1 MKVSNIITNNKF
13 IFIYL
18 VFILL
23 FVLFSF
29 SSDNYTYFK
38 SELGLISILTVLSC
52 LLIFYSFKRKW
63 DLHKIAFLIILI
75 FGVLMVFLA
84 PPMAFPDEC
93 THFTRAELMTEGQLY
108 PEATDNGYYVNDYYF
123 ILDTAPLS
131 GLTFLDSADFY
142 GPVDD
147 SKGYWPVSTQSPFY
161 SYIFSALGI
170 LFAKFLDLPIIAVLW
185 ISRLFNLMFYA
196 VVFAYLV
203 KITNKEFKIPLLVLG
218 TMPLLMAQ
226 VCSLSYDSFIL
237 TFAMV
242 IITYLVK
249 MYNEGIKNS
258 YLVIFLLSCLLIS
271 LIKPPYILL
280 GLTIFI
286 IPKKRLLEN
295 KKQFYAIIGILAIIF
310 LAVILSFGGLLNNL
324 FASHAV
330 TVVKTTFSQSYD
342 ISLQGQIDF
351 ILNNPLILVDLIAFI
366 IKSIP
371 SLFILDLNFFH
382 YGGFNGTKFLTIL
395 YFIFF
400 FAVSIFYCNKVNLSK
415 LKRIYLA
422 VLFLIVYLG
431 FYFIQYLQWT
441 PVGSN
446 IILGVQARYFLPIL
460 LLIPL
465 ILNLKNDKL
474 KIKDLDHLIITLVIV
489 FLSGLLILTISHY
502 Y

>member
-1 MKVSNIITNNKF
+1 MED
-13 IFIYL
+13 Y
-18 VFILL
+18 
-23 FVLFSF
+23 
-29 SSDNYTYFK
+29 
-38 SELGLISILTVLSC
+38 
-52 LLIFYSFKRKW
+52 
-63 DLHKIAFLIILI
+63 LII
-75 FGVLMVFLA
+75 F
-84 PPMAFPDEC
+84 
-93 THFTRAELMTEGQLY
+93 
-108 PEATDNGYYVNDYYF
+108 
-123 ILDTAPLS
+123 
-131 GLTFLDSADFY
+131 
-142 GPVDD
+142 
-147 SKGYWPVSTQSPFY
+147 
-161 SYIFSALGI
+161 
-170 LFAKFLDLPIIAVLW
+170 
-185 ISRLFNLMFYA
+185 
-196 VVFAYLV
+196 
-203 KITNKEFKIPLLVLG
+203 
-218 TMPLLMAQ
+218 
-226 VCSLSYDSFIL
+226 
-237 TFAMV
+237 
-242 IITYLVK
+242 
-249 MYNEGIKNS
+249 
-258 YLVIFLLSCLLIS
+258 
-271 LIKPPYILL
+271 
-280 GLTIFI
+280 
-286 IPKKRLLEN
+286 
-295 KKQFYAIIGILAIIF
+295 
-310 LAVILSFGGLLNNL
+310 

-330 TVVKTTFSQSYD
+330 TVVKTTFSQAYD

-371 SLFILDLNFFH
+371 SLFIFDLNFFH

-415 LKRIYLA
+415 IKRIYLA

>member
-52 LLIFYSFKRKW
+52 LLIFYSFKKKLE
-63 DLHKIAFLIILI
+63 LHKIAFLIILI

-84 PPMAFPDEC
+84 PPLMFPDEGI
-93 THFTRAELMTEGQLY
+93 HFTRAELITEGQLY
-108 PEATDNGYYVNDYYF
+108 PEATDQGYLVDGYYFAIVVANGVTGF
-123 ILDTAPLS
+123 
-131 GLTFLDSADFY
+131 TFLEEPDFFNPI
-142 GPVDD
+142 GDA
-147 SKGYWPVSTQSPFY
+147 KGYWSTVTNTPFY
-161 SYIFSALGI
+161 SYVLSALGI
-170 LFAKFLDLPIIAVLW
+170 LFIKILDLPIIFTVW
-185 ISRLFNLMFYA
+185 GSRLCNLLFYA
-196 VVFAYLV
+196 VIFSYLV
-203 KITNKEFKIPLLVLG
+203 KITNKDFKIPLLVLG
-218 TMPLLMAQ
+218 TMPLLISQ

-237 TFAMV
+237 TLSMV
-242 IITYLVK
+242 MITYLVK
-249 MYNEGIKNS
+249 MYNESIKNS

-271 LIKPPYILL
+271 LIKPPYIIL
-280 GLTIFI
+280 GLAIFI
-286 IPKKRLLEN
+286 IPKRKLMEN
-295 KKQFYAIIGILAIIF
+295 KKQFYFIIASLIIIF
-310 LAVILSFGGLLNNL
+310 FAVSMQYMGLFRNMFN
-324 FASHAV
+324 FH
-330 TVVKTTFSQSYD
+330 VVDVVQTSSN
-342 ISLQGQIDF
+342 ISLQGQINF
-351 ILNNPLILVDLIAFI
+351 ILSNPWIFIDLVAYI

-371 SLFILDLNFFH
+371 YVFLVDLNFFH